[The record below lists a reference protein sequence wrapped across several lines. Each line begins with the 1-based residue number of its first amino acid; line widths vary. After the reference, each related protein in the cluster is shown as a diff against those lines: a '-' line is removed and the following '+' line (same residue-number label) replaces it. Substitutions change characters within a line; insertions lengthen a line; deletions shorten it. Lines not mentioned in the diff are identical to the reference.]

1 MWMSLSGEGLAR
13 LRPGL
18 VDAHCHL
25 QDSEFDEDRDDVVKR
40 ARDSGVHAIVTSSLN
55 YEEGLAALRLS
66 HKYEGYVYVALGLEP
81 TKLDSEDVDA
91 VRRLITAHRREIVA
105 IGEVGLDYYWV
116 REEALRELQKRLF
129 LDWLSLAEELSL
141 PVVVHSRSAGKYA
154 VQIVLKSGYRRVL
167 MHAYDGRVGWA
178 QKAAKE
184 GVYFSIPTS
193 VWHSRQKQKLVKALP
208 LESLMV
214 ETDSPVLS
222 PIRGRRNE
230 PANLIYAVR
239 KIAEIKGVPPEE
251 VAEITTKN
259 ALELFGIRL
268 KT

>member
-1 MWMSLSGEGLAR
+1 MSQSGRELAR
-13 LRPGL
+13 LKLVL

-25 QDSEFDEDRDDVVKR
+25 QDSEFDGDRDVVLRR
-40 ARDSGVHAIVTSSLN
+40 ARDFGVYAVVTSSLS
-55 YEEGLAALRLS
+55 YEEGLAALELS
-66 HKYEGYVYVALGLEP
+66 RKYKGFVYVSLGLDPAE
-81 TKLDSEDVDA
+81 LDDSEVEA
-91 VRRLITAHRREIVA
+91 VRRLIVEHCREIVA
-105 IGEVGLDYYWV
+105 VGEVGLDYYWV
-116 REEALRELQKRLF
+116 REHALRELQKRLF
-129 LDWLSLAEELSL
+129 LGWLSLGEELGL

-154 VQIVLKSGYRRVL
+154 VQIVLESGYRRVL

-222 PIRGRRNE
+222 PIKGRRNE
-230 PANLIYAVR
+230 PANLIYAVQ
-239 KIAEIKGVPPEE
+239 KIAEIKGVSPEE
-251 VAEITTKN
+251 VAEITTEN
-259 ALELFGIRL
+259 AINLFKI
-268 KT
+268 KIKKSS